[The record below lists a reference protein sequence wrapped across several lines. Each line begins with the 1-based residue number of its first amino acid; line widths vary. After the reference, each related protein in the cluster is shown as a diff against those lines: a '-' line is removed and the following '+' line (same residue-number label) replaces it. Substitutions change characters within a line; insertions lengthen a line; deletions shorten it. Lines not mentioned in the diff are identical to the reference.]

1 MILFDNNLTTLNE
14 QLIEHWN
21 EVEEIDIR
29 YNQWKCSCENQWMV
43 DKLVPII
50 KEKSTDNPHMFEA
63 LKLV

>member
-14 QLIEHWN
+14 LLIEHWN

-29 YNQWKCSCENQWMV
+29 YNQWICACENQWIV

-50 KEKSTDNPHMFEA
+50 KEKSKNSPHMFEA
-63 LKLV
+63 LK